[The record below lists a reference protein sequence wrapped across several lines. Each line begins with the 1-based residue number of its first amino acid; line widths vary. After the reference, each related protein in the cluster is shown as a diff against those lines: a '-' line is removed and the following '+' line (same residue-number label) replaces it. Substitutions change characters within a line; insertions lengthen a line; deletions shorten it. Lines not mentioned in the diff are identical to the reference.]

1 MIVLTIYFD
10 LNQLV
15 SGACDRYKN
24 ALKFRA
30 FNLELIAV
38 LYKCLPRTLI
48 LTENLSTYQAPKYD
62 L

>member
-1 MIVLTIYFD
+1 MIIFAIYFD

-30 FNLELIAV
+30 FNLELMAV
-38 LYKCLPRTLI
+38 I
-48 LTENLSTYQAPKYD
+48 
-62 L
+62 